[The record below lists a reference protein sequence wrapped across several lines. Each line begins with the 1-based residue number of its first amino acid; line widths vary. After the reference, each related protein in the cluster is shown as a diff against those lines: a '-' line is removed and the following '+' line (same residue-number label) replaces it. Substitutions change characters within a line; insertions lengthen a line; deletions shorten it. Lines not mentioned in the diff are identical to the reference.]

1 MFRQRFSSPFKR
13 ANSVSRRRLSLYLH
27 RLLNRVIRTT
37 RPIPYNESRENF
49 DNLGRGEGQDGFR
62 IKFIVNRPETMEF
75 LLDFSVLVGILGIL
89 DYNSRRIARR
99 FVRRGAETR
108 PSFPKERKFDIGLE
122 WIVYIYIYMYDYR
135 GGEKRGGGN
144 QETIF
149 RSNFHGMGLSIV
161 VSSGRSFSRFIFPP
175 RETRIVA
182 LFQWE

>member
-1 MFRQRFSSPFKR
+1 
-13 ANSVSRRRLSLYLH
+13 
-27 RLLNRVIRTT
+27 
-37 RPIPYNESRENF
+37 
-49 DNLGRGEGQDGFR
+49 
-62 IKFIVNRPETMEF
+62 MEF

-135 GGEKRGGGN
+135 GGKKRGGGN

-182 LFQWE
+182 LFQWEWSIGEHHQSGNHGERRWLLQTNRTSKVHPI